1 MKRLIL
7 AFAFLTIILPPL
19 VALAR
24 AGSYRSAIDRKWN
37 EVQAWQKMQDA
48 LFKAIE
54 REAAKGG
61 ATLRPMSRM
70 QYLLMWPVPP
80 VFTTA
85 PHLDEVNR
93 GRQLPNEGPCEG

>member
-61 ATLRPMSRM
+61 AILRPD
-70 QYLLMWPVPP
+70 V
-80 VFTTA
+80 
-85 PHLDEVNR
+85 R
-93 GRQLPNEGPCEG
+93 GRNTRQPDLSSPCSLPRCTVMK

>member
-7 AFAFLTIILPPL
+7 AFAFLTIMLPPL

-54 REAAKGG
+54 LEAAKGG
-61 ATLRPMSRM
+61 VTLRPDVEEA
-70 QYLLMWPVPP
+70 VPINVACP
-80 VFTTA
+80 TCVHYRAA
-85 PHLDEVNR
+85 P
-93 GRQLPNEGPCEG
+93 